1 MIEEVFF
8 ISSENKQLR
17 ADGRAYDELRPI
29 KIKAGVLKR
38 ADGSAYVEVGGNKI
52 LASVYGPRETYIRRL
67 LKPNTGV
74 IKVRYNMA
82 PFSVDDRKRPGPIA
96 ADALRPALMLE
107 SFPRSMV
114 DISIEIIEAE
124 GGTRCAGITAAAVA
138 LADAGIPMRDI
149 PVGCA
154 AGKMNGDIVLDLSEK
169 EDKEG
174 QADVP
179 IVILPRTGEITLL
192 QADGKLTE
200 DEFEEALDLAM
211 EGRKIQCK
219 WIGRVKMNVVPEI
232 SKRSIVKL
240 INNGKRADGRDFDQ
254 RREIVVEPG
263 IISKAEGSAKVTLGD
278 TQVIVGVK
286 PSIGE
291 PFADTPDVGVLM
303 TPPSPE
309 SIELARVV
317 DRGIRESELVD
328 LEKLC
333 IEEGKKV
340 WMLFIDLHVIDYD
353 GNLFDCANIAV
364 MAALLNTKLPT
375 ASIVDDELVLDEE
388 NLMDLPVRDKV
399 ALSTFVKI
407 GNGMVLDP
415 SLEEEEVLDARL
427 SVGVTQNNSYISS
440 MQKGGEVPLTRDE
453 ILDAVHTAIATKDE
467 IYEYLE

>member
-1 MIEEVFF
+1 
-8 ISSENKQLR
+8 
-17 ADGRAYDELRPI
+17 
-29 KIKAGVLKR
+29 
-38 ADGSAYVEVGGNKI
+38 
-52 LASVYGPRETYIRRL
+52 
-67 LKPNTGV
+67 
-74 IKVRYNMA
+74 
-82 PFSVDDRKRPGPIA
+82 
-96 ADALRPALMLE
+96 
-107 SFPRSMV
+107 
-114 DISIEIIEAE
+114 
-124 GGTRCAGITAAAVA
+124 
-138 LADAGIPMRDI
+138 
-149 PVGCA
+149 
-154 AGKMNGDIVLDLSEK
+154 
-169 EDKEG
+169 
-174 QADVP
+174 
-179 IVILPRTGEITLL
+179 
-192 QADGKLTE
+192 
-200 DEFEEALDLAM
+200 
-211 EGRKIQCK
+211 
-219 WIGRVKMNVVPEI
+219 MNVVPEI

-291 PFADTPDVGVLM
+291 
-303 TPPSPE
+303 PSPE